1 MRSPS
6 VTSYKVIDIEGAN
19 VGVMENVFFT
29 KELMKNDDRIY
40 VNPMVFPD
48 EHGNYFTSEVRKY
61 PVEFPF
67 MQKTTVTARIDIPQ
81 NYEVEEMPQNAQY
94 TFNNGDMN
102 VAIGFRVQGNTIMTT
117 YKSEL
122 NTVKV
127 MPNDYQALR
136 DFWNHL
142 LELNS
147 LNVVLKKK

>member
-1 MRSPS
+1 
-6 VTSYKVIDIEGAN
+6 
-19 VGVMENVFFT
+19 MENVFFT
-29 KELMKNDDRIY
+29 KDLMKNDDRIY
-40 VNPMVFPD
+40 VNPIIFPD

-67 MQKTTVTARIDIPQ
+67 MQKSIITARIAIPES
-81 NYEVEEMPQNAQY
+81 YEIEEIPHNAQY

-102 VAIGFRVQGNTIMTT
+102 VTISLKIQGNTIITT

-122 NTVKV
+122 NTVLV
-127 MPNDYQALR
+127 LPPNYQDLR
-136 DFWNHL
+136 EFWNHL